1 MTTREE
7 RVGQNEAFFREVN
20 ERVKEV
26 NETFSTLTGTGD
38 FVCECGEATCVE
50 RIRLP
55 MDSYQAIRADPALFA
70 IVPGHDK
77 PDVED
82 VVEEH
87 GEYAV
92 VRKHEGGPAQLAREF
107 A

>member
-1 MTTREE
+1 MTRGE
-7 RVGQNEAFFREVN
+7 RVGLNEAFFREVN

-50 RIRLP
+50 RIHVP
-55 MDSYQAIRADPALFA
+55 MEDFSRIREDAALFA
-70 IVPGHDK
+70 IVPGHEQ

-87 GEYAV
+87 GDYSV
-92 VRKHEGGPAQLAREF
+92 VRKHEGGPAELAREL